1 MKKLLIVI
9 PSYRWG
15 GDSTALFNLLN
26 HLDPNR
32 YSIDIFPLVNEGP
45 YKDRYTHCSFLNS
58 NASVE
63 ALVKPF
69 HPSASLSAF
78 RPFVFKT
85 LKRLSNGKY
94 MRFVFRRVGRKLV
107 QNSHYDAVIAWTEW
121 EPTIFVSCI
130 PHKYKLAWMHCDYA
144 ANLHSRMDDEAYTE
158 LDRIIC
164 VSRFCKGRFLCLFP
178 DLKDKVVVLHNVL
191 DVLTIKEKA
200 GELISDYPH
209 VDSFNILSAG
219 RIAAS
224 KRFSAIP
231 AIALKLKEAGLR
243 FHWSI
248 IGPNQH
254 PDELDKIKLEIE
266 KHGVFDCVEYLGVK
280 TNPFPYMRNADL
292 VVNTSATEALPY
304 SILEALIV
312 GTPTIN
318 ADFEAAYEVLENG
331 KNGLIVPLDQIAG
344 TIINYFNDDKLQKAI
359 KSSIQHYIYK
369 DEIVLEEFDELF
381 S

>member
-1 MKKLLIVI
+1 
-9 PSYRWG
+9 
-15 GDSTALFNLLN
+15 
-26 HLDPNR
+26 
-32 YSIDIFPLVNEGP
+32 
-45 YKDRYTHCSFLNS
+45 
-58 NASVE
+58 
-63 ALVKPF
+63 
-69 HPSASLSAF
+69 
-78 RPFVFKT
+78 
-85 LKRLSNGKY
+85 
-94 MRFVFRRVGRKLV
+94 
-107 QNSHYDAVIAWTEW
+107 
-121 EPTIFVSCI
+121 
-130 PHKYKLAWMHCDYA
+130 
-144 ANLHSRMDDEAYTE
+144 MDDEAYTE